1 MNLWKYVEARREDW
15 GVALF
20 ITPALL
26 AGLAIVGV
34 CHCVAWL
41 LH

>member
-1 MNLWKYVEARREDW
+1 MNLCEYVEAHHEDW

-20 ITPALL
+20 IIPALL

-34 CHCVAWL
+34 WHCVAWL
-41 LH
+41 FH